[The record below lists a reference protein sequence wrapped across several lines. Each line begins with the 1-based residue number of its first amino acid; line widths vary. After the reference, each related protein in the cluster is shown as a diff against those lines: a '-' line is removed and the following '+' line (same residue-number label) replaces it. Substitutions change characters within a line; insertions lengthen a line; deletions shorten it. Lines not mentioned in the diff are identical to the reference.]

1 MIGQPLPEIT
11 WFYNDDIIGDD
22 DHFELDEENDSN
34 LLLMNV
40 QIHHAGVY
48 NFTATNSLGTVNGQ
62 IRLFVEQEKKSV
74 VDNDVD
80 NDTVHVQNGTV
91 HVDND
96 EQIIKTKE
104 IALKQLADYILKMNK
119 KNKRE
124 FKRQF
129 EVSIN

>member
-40 QIHHAGVY
+40 QIQHAGVY

-80 NDTVHVQNGTV
+80 NDTVHVHNGTV